1 MVDLSAETEA
11 GPLVLDLAGRLRMG
25 DRVLPVVPATM
36 IRGGVVVGVGATCT
50 WRETALQSMRRRVR

>member
-36 IRGGVVVGVGATCT
+36 IRGGVGATCT